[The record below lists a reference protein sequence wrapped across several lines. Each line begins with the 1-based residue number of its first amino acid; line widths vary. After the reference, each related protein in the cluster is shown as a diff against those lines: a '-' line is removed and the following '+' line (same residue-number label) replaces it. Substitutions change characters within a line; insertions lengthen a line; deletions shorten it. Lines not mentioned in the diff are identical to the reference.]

1 MKWNLP
7 SQVRYSNEVRDS
19 HMIGPVDHMISY
31 YKSLKVFDRLAHDPQ
46 NMIVYKMKEGKFGG
60 LFL

>member
-1 MKWNLP
+1 
-7 SQVRYSNEVRDS
+7 
-19 HMIGPVDHMISY
+19 MIGPVDHMISY